1 MKCFNLLVEAFFFA
15 LIFMSFYT
23 YFCDMLKYLLLFI
36 TSLFC
41 FTTFFSQKVFL
52 DGTVSGYTYNP
63 NNGLIS
69 KGGDISLE
77 GTLSGV
83 KIEFFKNGKLIKSVT
98 SKSEGGFKYNL
109 PFGELYE
116 VKYSKNGYEIVRFEF
131 DLENLNEDDKSLT
144 FKNLELIL
152 NKHIQYK
159 DNTDIGIAF
168 RIYYD
173 EKALNFAVEEKGFK
187 IGGTLSKKMDYG
199 PLVSLINGSIK
210 KNEPF
215 LFSNNKS
222 SSSHA
227 NSENTKIIDEGMV
240 PTDTSGIEESNLV
253 ESTTLSSKNILSKL
267 GKNKSLDSKESLIE
281 ELKKQLEIDKLN
293 ASTPEEFALIAER
306 EALILAL
313 SNELELSK
321 EVIAFKE
328 EQLSTKSKQFWL
340 LMLVLLVVIGA
351 GAYVYL
357 SMRKKAELDSKIISQ
372 GNRIVASISYAE
384 KIQTALLPSVS
395 ELQSI
400 VPKSFLIYK
409 PKDIVSGDFYW
420 VKEVDGK
427 IVIAAIDCTG
437 HGVPGA
443 FMSMIGMTL
452 FNQIVLIDK
461 ILNPEII
468 LSELQRNIASS
479 LKQNNQDPFSSQD
492 GMDLSIAVYDKKTS
506 ELTYAGAMN
515 SIFMVSKGEVKEL
528 EVDKFSVGGFSFRK
542 EDEKYANKVIKVGKG
557 ESLYLMS
564 DGFMDQFG
572 GDQNEKFNLDRLEKL
587 LISIGSMPMKDQ
599 KEKVEDALRKWQ
611 GEKPQTDDILFMGVS
626 FSD

>member
-1 MKCFNLLVEAFFFA
+1 
-15 LIFMSFYT
+15 
-23 YFCDMLKYLLLFI
+23 MLKYLLLFI

-116 VKYSKNGYEIVRFEF
+116 VKYSKTGYEIVRFEF